1 MNIFKYH
8 LSMIDSFYPQLIL
21 NFSHFSFYL
30 ILIDSKSNI
39 ITFQCFQ
46 YLNKYLIIQL
56 HSTQITYNFLN

>member
-30 ILIDSKSNI
+30 FLVDSKSIFFHHSVQI
-39 ITFQCFQ
+39 I
-46 YLNKYLIIQL
+46 
-56 HSTQITYNFLN
+56 YNFLD